1 MRPRGRAPAVGT
13 GVGHGDRGLPA
24 IGDRPGHRDL
34 SGFCEADPDVYRFV
48 VDTPEGQN
56 RAFGPSPVDSLSGLV
71 ADQAGAVLTTAG
83 RDPDVARPWGHGLV
97 GLVRA
102 AADWWLQAE
111 RPMLRTELAAAL
123 TDLAWSGLA
132 GVVTSATPSAPASPR
147 IPATPSTPEE
157 T

>member
-1 MRPRGRAPAVGT
+1 M
-13 GVGHGDRGLPA
+13 
-24 IGDRPGHRDL
+24 
-34 SGFCEADPDVYRFV
+34 
-48 VDTPEGQN
+48 
-56 RAFGPSPVDSLSGLV
+56 
-71 ADQAGAVLTTAG
+71 
-83 RDPDVARPWGHGLV
+83 
-97 GLVRA
+97 RA

-147 IPATPSTPEE
+147 IPAPPSTPEE